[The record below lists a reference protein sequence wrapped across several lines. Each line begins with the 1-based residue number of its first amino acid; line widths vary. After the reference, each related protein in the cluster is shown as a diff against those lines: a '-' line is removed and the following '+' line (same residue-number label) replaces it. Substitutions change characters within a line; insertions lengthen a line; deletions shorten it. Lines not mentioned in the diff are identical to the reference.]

1 MVVKSGNTGIRQQP
15 DQTLKSQN
23 SNIQPSQINIKQMK
37 NIVLLTAK
45 GGNQTLENKNII
57 PIKGNHSMARSMQAD
72 KESQKIDEIFVT
84 TECPHIKR
92 VAKEYDTIV
101 IDRPEE
107 LSQPFSNHGDVIVHG
122 VKEAQKILGDEIGL
136 VTILLGNTV
145 MTQTRDIE
153 IGRAHV

>member
-1 MVVKSGNTGIRQQP
+1 MAWS
-15 DQTLKSQN
+15 
-23 SNIQPSQINIKQMK
+23 IQ
-37 NIVLLTAK
+37 A
-45 GGNQTLENKNII
+45 
-57 PIKGNHSMARSMQAD
+57 A

-122 VKEAQKILGDEIGL
+122 VKEAQKIVGDEIGL
-136 VTILLGNTV
+136 VIILMESYV
-145 MTQTRDIE
+145 M
-153 IGRAHV
+153 AHHRVIMVKIDRIFSAI